1 MQITGLEMKQLRK
14 NMFSFPHGDGFE
26 SLLRRLSKKFIIEDF
41 SHEVTQRAYY
51 DTFDWRLHRANQ
63 VFFSSGGALH
73 LEQFNGQGLAV
84 AAGRRRSKFFWW
96 NIEEGELVER
106 LKEIIEM
113 RALCPVIELS
123 TEATQF
129 RIMNK
134 DRKTVARLAVRNDRL
149 SEQTSELPELIIVH
163 EIRGYE
169 REFDGIVEQCLKR
182 RCSEVKNK
190 RLFDRLLSNSDLTP
204 RDYGAKFRVD
214 LDRDISIG
222 GAVSRLC
229 LHLVEDMQKNHAGV
243 IADIDSEFLHDFR
256 IAVRRTRS
264 LLSLLKKILPEAQC
278 RYFQEEFRWLGTV
291 TGPLRDI
298 DVYLLE
304 KDKYLNM
311 LPAELQDGMSSFFEQ
326 LEVRRNGELREL
338 QSHLGSERFGNLITD
353 WKGFLTDPDSELFKG
368 SRAQNCRDYVD
379 QMIVKRFKSFI
390 RDGDRISDA
399 SADDELHKLRIKGKK
414 FRYLLEFFKSF
425 YDEKQMSSFL
435 KFMKKLQDNLG
446 DFNDLSVQ
454 QTMLGAELGGLK
466 AKNLQTIRFAAAL
479 GGLIAVLSDRHRAV
493 RNEFESTY
501 ADFTRPE
508 IKKLLRVMV
517 NGSL

>member
-1 MQITGLEMKQLRK
+1 MQITGLEMKQLRQK
-14 NMFSFPHGDGFE
+14 IFSFSHGEGVE
-26 SLLRRLSKKFIIEDF
+26 SLLRLLSKKFTVEDF
-41 SHEVTQRAYY
+41 NHEVTHRIYY

-96 NIEEGELVER
+96 NIEEGELSDR
-106 LKEIIEM
+106 LKKRIEM
-113 RALCPVIELS
+113 RALCPIVEVSIDS
-123 TEATQF
+123 SQF
-129 RIMNK
+129 RIMNE
-134 DRKTVARLAVRNDRL
+134 DRKTVARLVVRNHRL
-149 SEQTSELPELIIVH
+149 EEETSELPELIIVH

-169 REFDGIVEQCLKR
+169 REFDGIVEQCLKK
-182 RCSEVKNK
+182 RCSKVKNK
-190 RLFDRLLSNSDLTP
+190 RFFDTLLINSNLTP

-214 LDRDISIG
+214 LERDISIG

-243 IADIDSEFLHDFR
+243 IGDIDSEFLHDFR

-264 LLSLLKKILPEAQC
+264 LLSLMKKILPEAEC
-278 RYFQEEFRWLGTV
+278 RYFQEEFSWLGSI

-304 KDKYLNM
+304 KDTYLNM
-311 LPAELQDGMSSFFEQ
+311 LPAELQDGLSSFFEQ
-326 LEVRRNGELREL
+326 LEGRRNGELREL
-338 QSHLGSERFGNLITD
+338 QSHLGSERFGKLITH
-353 WKGFLTDPDSELFKG
+353 WKSFLTDPDSEIFKG
-368 SRAQNCRDYVD
+368 SRAQNCRDYAD
-379 QMIVKRFKSFI
+379 QMIGKRFKSFI

-399 SADDELHKLRIKGKK
+399 SSDVELHKLRIKGKK

-435 KFMKKLQDNLG
+435 KFMKMLQDNLG

-454 QTMLGAELGGLK
+454 QKILGAELGGLK

-479 GGLIAVLSDRHRAV
+479 GGLIAILSDRHRAV

-508 IKKLLRVMV
+508 VKKLLRALV
-517 NGSL
+517 NSSL

>member
-1 MQITGLEMKQLRK
+1 
-14 NMFSFPHGDGFE
+14 
-26 SLLRRLSKKFIIEDF
+26 
-41 SHEVTQRAYY
+41 
-51 DTFDWRLHRANQ
+51 
-63 VFFSSGGALH
+63 
-73 LEQFNGQGLAV
+73 
-84 AAGRRRSKFFWW
+84 
-96 NIEEGELVER
+96 
-106 LKEIIEM
+106 
-113 RALCPVIELS
+113 
-123 TEATQF
+123 
-129 RIMNK
+129 
-134 DRKTVARLAVRNDRL
+134 
-149 SEQTSELPELIIVH
+149 
-163 EIRGYE
+163 
-169 REFDGIVEQCLKR
+169 
-182 RCSEVKNK
+182 
-190 RLFDRLLSNSDLTP
+190 
-204 RDYGAKFRVD
+204 
-214 LDRDISIG
+214 
-222 GAVSRLC
+222 
-229 LHLVEDMQKNHAGV
+229 
-243 IADIDSEFLHDFR
+243 
-256 IAVRRTRS
+256 
-264 LLSLLKKILPEAQC
+264 
-278 RYFQEEFRWLGTV
+278 
-291 TGPLRDI
+291 
-298 DVYLLE
+298 
-304 KDKYLNM
+304 M

-338 QSHLGSERFGNLITD
+338 QSHLGSERFGKLITD
-353 WKGFLTDPDSELFKG
+353 WKGFLTDPDSEIFKG

-399 SADDELHKLRIKGKK
+399 SADEELHKLRIKGKK

-501 ADFTRPE
+501 ADFTGPE